1 MDEEFFIIYCLYM
14 RLYSIIF
21 INVFYIFFMC
31 RYFTYLN
38 ALAVQCLETIY
49 CSVYGLLCKRR
60 GL

>member
-1 MDEEFFIIYCLYM
+1 MDEEFFIIRCLYM

-38 ALAVQCLETIY
+38 ALAVQILNAIY
-49 CSVYGLLCKRR
+49 
-60 GL
+60 